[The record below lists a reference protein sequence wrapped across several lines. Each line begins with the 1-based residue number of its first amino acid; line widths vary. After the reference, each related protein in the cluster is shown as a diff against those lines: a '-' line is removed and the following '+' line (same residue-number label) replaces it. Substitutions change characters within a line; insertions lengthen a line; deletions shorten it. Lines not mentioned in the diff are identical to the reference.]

1 MNKYVFAVIC
11 IGLVVALM
19 YWAANSMIASFNLSF
34 FGSS

>member
-1 MNKYVFAVIC
+1 MKGKYVFAIIC

-19 YWAANSMIASFNLSF
+19 FWAANSMIASFNL